1 MEQRGLNRTVEEEQP
16 VCKLEKKTE
25 TLAIAHGFQED
36 YSVTG
41 IVSCSEDEDEKI
53 CLRMS
58 SLEVEAKKNT
68 VLT

>member
-1 MEQRGLNRTVEEEQP
+1 MNLHRLADSELALNIDSGW
-16 VCKLEKKTE
+16 L
-25 TLAIAHGFQED
+25 INGGFQED

-68 VLT
+68 GLT